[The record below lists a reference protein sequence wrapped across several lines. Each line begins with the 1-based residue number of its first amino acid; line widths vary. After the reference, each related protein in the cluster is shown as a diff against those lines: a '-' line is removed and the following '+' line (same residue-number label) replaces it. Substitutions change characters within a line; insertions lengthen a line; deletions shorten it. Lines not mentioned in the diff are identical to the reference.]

1 MNNNDNIYSLAV
13 SGVQKLI
20 PYTPGKPIEELE
32 RELGLSQII
41 KLASNENPLGPG
53 KKALAA
59 IQATL
64 KDLALYPDGNGFN
77 LKRALADKYAVDMS
91 QITLGNGS
99 NEILELVAR
108 AFLTPGLEVVF
119 SQHAFAVYPLV
130 TQAAGA
136 TPVVAPALNYGHDL
150 DAMLQR
156 VTDKTRLVFI
166 ANPNNP
172 TGTLLTHADLDAFIG
187 ALPDT
192 CICVLDE
199 AYCEFVGDGLIG
211 SLPISTLL
219 TSREGGN
226 AENCREQSRPPA
238 LAAGSADNSIA
249 WLRKYPNLLVTRTFS
264 KAYGLAGLRI
274 GYGLSSPQLADI
286 LNRVRQPFNNNMLA
300 LAAAEAALTDIEH
313 LQNTIA
319 VNAQG
324 MQFVT
329 EGFNELGLE
338 WIPSAGNFV
347 LVDLKQP
354 AIPIYEALLR
364 KGVIVRPVGVY
375 ELPNHLRITIGTQAE
390 NQLFLQALTEVIPAP

>member
-1 MNNNDNIYSLAV
+1 MSFKHSQTNSMNNTDKIYSLAV
-13 SGVQKLI
+13 AGVQKLI

-32 RELGLSQII
+32 RELGLSNII

-77 LKRALADKYAVDMS
+77 LKLALAKKYAVDMN

-108 AFLTPGLEVVF
+108 AFLTPEFEVVF
-119 SQHAFAVYPLV
+119 SQHAFAVYPIV
-130 TQAAGA
+130 TQAVGA
-136 TPVVAPALNYGHDL
+136 TAVVAPALHYGHDL

-172 TGTLLTHADLDAFIG
+172 TGTLLDHVSLELFIQ

-192 CICVLDE
+192 CVCVLDE
-199 AYCEFVGDGLIG
+199 AYCEFVGD
-211 SLPISTLL
+211 
-219 TSREGGN
+219 
-226 AENCREQSRPPA
+226 Q
-238 LAAGSADNSIA
+238 SADNSIV
-249 WLRKYPNLLVTRTFS
+249 WLKKYPNLLITRTFS
-264 KAYGLAGLRI
+264 KAYGLAGLRV

-300 LAAAEAALTDIEH
+300 LAAAEAALTDTEH
-313 LQNTIA
+313 LQNTIS

-324 MQFVT
+324 MRFIT
-329 EGFNELGLE
+329 EGFKKLELE

-354 AIPIYEALLR
+354 GMPIYEALLR

-375 ELPNHLRITIGTQAE
+375 ELPNHLRITIGTHAE
-390 NQLFLQALTEVIPAP
+390 NQLFLQALTEILSA

>member
-1 MNNNDNIYSLAV
+1 MNNTDKIYNLAV

-32 RELGLSQII
+32 RELGLSNII

-77 LKRALADKYAVDMS
+77 LKSALADKYAVDIS

-108 AFLTPGLEVVF
+108 AFLTPELEVVF

-130 TQAAGA
+130 TQAVGA
-136 TPVVAPALNYGHDL
+136 TAVVAPALNYGHDL
-150 DAMLQR
+150 DAMQQR
-156 VTDKTRLVFI
+156 ITDKTRLVFI

-172 TGTLLTHADLDAFIG
+172 TGTLLNHADLELFIK

-199 AYCEFVGDGLIG
+199 AYCEFVGDQSAGD
-211 SLPISTLL
+211 SIS
-219 TSREGGN
+219 
-226 AENCREQSRPPA
+226 
-238 LAAGSADNSIA
+238 
-249 WLRKYPNLLVTRTFS
+249 WLKKYPNLLITRTFS

-300 LAAAEAALTDIEH
+300 LVAAKAALTDIEH
-313 LQNTIA
+313 LQNTLT

-324 MQFVT
+324 MQFIT
-329 EGFNELGLE
+329 EGFKALGLE

-347 LVDLKQP
+347 LVDLKQS
-354 AIPIYEALLR
+354 AMPIYEALLR

-375 ELPNHLRITIGTQAE
+375 ELPNHLRVTIGTQTE
-390 NQLFLQALTEVIPAP
+390 NQLFIQALTEVISVL

>member
-1 MNNNDNIYSLAV
+1 MNNSDNIYSLAV

-32 RELGLSQII
+32 RELGLSNII

-64 KDLALYPDGNGFN
+64 QDLALYPDGNGFN
-77 LKRALADKYAVDMS
+77 LKSALAEKYAVDMN

-119 SQHAFAVYPLV
+119 SQHAFAVYPIV
-130 TQAAGA
+130 TQAVGA
-136 TPVVAPALNYGHDL
+136 TAVVAPALNYGHDL

-172 TGTLLTHADLDAFIG
+172 TGTQLNHTDLEAFIG

-192 CICVLDE
+192 CVCVLDE
-199 AYCEFVGDGLIG
+199 AYCEF
-211 SLPISTLL
+211 S
-219 TSREGGN
+219 GG
-226 AENCREQSRPPA
+226 Q
-238 LAAGSADNSIA
+238 SADNSIA
-249 WLRKYPNLLVTRTFS
+249 WLKKYPNLLITRTFS

-274 GYGLSSPQLADI
+274 GYGLSSPQLADV

-300 LAAAEAALTDIEH
+300 LAAAEAALTDTEH

-329 EGFNELGLE
+329 DGFKKLGLE

-354 AIPIYEALLR
+354 AMPIYEALLR

-375 ELPNHLRITIGTQAE
+375 ELPHHLRITIGTEAE
-390 NQLFLQALTEVIPAP
+390 NQLFLKALAEVMQEA